1 MKKLLMLVFGMVM
14 AITIMSCTGEVNDTE
29 IIESDEQVLAVEA
42 ISSAMLLSYNDSTVE
57 QMANPMMQVG
67 LGEDEVDE
75 IDYYVEMIETFLGN
89 DQLEVESQDS
99 DDENYDYMIV
109 YTTYN
114 LNQEAITYTLY
125 YNVLVLDEES
135 TEEPTT
141 EDATTEEATT
151 EEATTEETT
160 TEETTTEEATT
171 EETTTEETT
180 TEEPTTEE
188 ATTEEPATSGTEP
201 LAFGDDEREHPFR
214 FNDEDDEYV
223 TQVIQGVLLFGDL
236 SYEVEGKILVKDG
249 KEITRLRSFIDEDN
263 FVLVNYQKDDR
274 EVDKEKF
281 FFQMVEAGQVVSRSR
296 MMIFKNE
303 NMQHVQLEM
312 IEGEEY
318 ARYQFHI
325 RERDDVTYI
334 HINYR
339 IETSEET
346 SEGHVRLIKT
356 IDTETGEV
364 IYEYNVQPNQGQ
376 ESSHRKNH
384 GRPDHA
390 GQSQQD
396 NRNPR
401 TTM

>member
-141 EDATTEEATT
+141 EDATTEEA
-151 EEATTEETT
+151 
-160 TEETTTEEATT
+160 
-171 EETTTEETT
+171 T

>member
-14 AITIMSCTGEVNDTE
+14 AITIMSCTGEVNDSE

-42 ISSAMLLSYNDSTVE
+42 ISSAMLLSYNDTTVE
-57 QMANPMMQVG
+57 QMANPMMQIG
-67 LGEDEVDE
+67 LGEEEVDE
-75 IDYYVEMIETFLGN
+75 LDYYVEVIETFLGN
-89 DQLEVESQDS
+89 DQLEVESQNS

-114 LNQEAITYTLY
+114 LNQEAVAYTLY
-125 YNVLVLDEES
+125 YNVIVLDEES

-141 EDATTEEATT
+141 EEGTTEEPTTEEGTTEEGTTEEPTTEEATT
-151 EEATTEETT
+151 EEATTEE
-160 TEETTTEEATT
+160 
-171 EETTTEETT
+171 
-180 TEEPTTEE
+180 PTTS
-188 ATTEEPATSGTEP
+188 TTQP
-201 LAFGDDEREHPFR
+201 LAFGDNEREHPFR

-223 TQVIQGVLLFGDL
+223 TQLIQGVLLFGDL
-236 SYEVEGKILVKDG
+236 SYEVEGKILVMDG

-296 MMIFKNE
+296 MMIFEND

-312 IEGEEY
+312 IEGEDY

-325 RERDDVTYI
+325 RERDNVTYI

-356 IDTETGEV
+356 IDSETGEV

-376 ESSHRKNH
+376 GSSHRKNH